1 MSHFM
6 VKSKTSFSL
15 GLFPQMMKSIELHY
29 QDMLPLPHA
38 SEDLLDE
45 LMEVQMNVGSPV
57 RDSKM
62 L

>member
-1 MSHFM
+1 M
-6 VKSKTSFSL
+6 V
-15 GLFPQMMKSIELHY
+15 KSIELHY